1 MNKSVLTNLVFLGIF
16 IFGLYPLIPHK
27 YEGFSVALL
36 AGSSI
41 IFIVTKGK
49 NKRYT
54 KTFYIVSSLY
64 VILFASSMW
73 SSDKI
78 ESFNKMETMLSLLIL
93 PIVFYLLLGESVT
106 DFSKIRKLFLK
117 SYYVSSMLFT
127 TIIFHVFTVYK
138 NPKYL
143 KYDSNFFRSALIENN
158 YLGEHPIYVSIFIS
172 IAIIFGF
179 SFLDK
184 ERKFTWKNFLILLF
198 QGYLIILLILL
209 MSKGVVLALIIAL
222 ILNLIRQKR
231 IKKVHVLS
239 LILALGVFF
248 ILVPEKNNRF
258 KEMSNLNS
266 YKVLDENNS
275 TSIRVIIYKCAVET
289 IFKNPLFGVGIG
301 DVQELLD
308 QCYFKEKSN
317 FTKEKYNSHN
327 QYLYTWLSAGIIGV
341 LIFLSL
347 LGYYFKKA
355 IQYNDSIM
363 FSVLVLYCIIFLFE
377 NVLSRQS
384 GVIFF
389 SFILN
394 YFLWDNLNRNKGL
407 NYE

>member
-1 MNKSVLTNLVFLGIF
+1 MNKSVLTNFVFLGIL

-27 YEGFSVALL
+27 YEGFSVILL
-36 AGSSI
+36 TVSSI
-41 IFIVTKGK
+41 IFLVTKR
-49 NKRYT
+49 NSNRYT
-54 KTFYIVSSLY
+54 KTFWIVSSLY

-73 SSDKI
+73 SSNKI
-78 ESFNKMETMLSLLIL
+78 ESFNKMETMLSLLIF
-93 PIVFYLLLGESVT
+93 PIIFYLFLGELVA
-106 DFSKIRKLFLK
+106 DFSKSRKLFLK
-117 SYYVSSMLFT
+117 LYYVSSLLFT
-127 TIIFHVFTVYK
+127 TIIFYVFTVYK
-138 NPKYL
+138 NSKYPT
-143 KYDSNFFRSALIENN
+143 YDSNFFRSALIENN
-158 YLGEHPIYVSIFIS
+158 YLGEHSIYVSIFIS

-179 SFLDK
+179 SFLHK
-184 ERKFTWKNFLILLF
+184 ERKFIWKNFLILLF

-209 MSKGVVLALIIAL
+209 MSKGVILALIITL
-222 ILNLIRQKR
+222 TLSLIRQKR
-231 IKKVHVLS
+231 IKKVHIIL
-239 LILALGVFF
+239 LISAIGVFF
-248 ILVPEKNNRF
+248 ILIPEKNNRF
-258 KEMSNLNS
+258 KEMINLNT
-266 YKVLDENNS
+266 YRVLDENNS
-275 TSIRVIIYKCAVET
+275 TSIRIIIYKCAVET
-289 IFKNPLFGVGIG
+289 IFKHPLFGVGIG

-308 QCYFKEKSN
+308 QCYFHEKSN
-317 FTKEKYNSHN
+317 FTKGMYNSHN
-327 QYLYTWLSAGIIGV
+327 QYLYTWLSAGIIGF
-341 LIFLSL
+341 LIFIIL